1 VANVFLN
8 ANKNSFSSP
17 ISTESN
23 KLSAFIK
30 TKILFWNKSLEPRV
44 KPLKVPF
51 FQEIMNDL
59 NKNTGRIVGVL
70 FLLTLILGMYN
81 NLFLLGP
88 ISFSKDFL
96 NSVGTNSNAVISS
109 VLLSLFTGI
118 LSLAIDILLYG
129 IFKKYSKNLA
139 MAYLIFG
146 VIKFCFGIVDN
157 AAVFTLLSVSNE
169 FLQSGTATDANL
181 YKTLGNIIGNAR
193 EMTHLIDILF
203 GLFCYFLFF
212 YLMLRTKLLPIF
224 LIIFGFIASISGV
237 TEMIL
242 NLYGI
247 NHKWHIFMLLPL
259 ALCQLLFSIWLI
271 IKGFNS
277 TKQIN

>member
-1 VANVFLN
+1 MENTN
-8 ANKNSFSSP
+8 NP
-17 ISTESN
+17 
-23 KLSAFIK
+23 
-30 TKILFWNKSLEPRV
+30 NKS
-44 KPLKVPF
+44 
-51 FQEIMNDL
+51 
-59 NKNTGRIVGVL
+59 TARIVGAL

-96 NSVGTNSNAVISS
+96 TGIGANSNVVISS

-118 LSLAIDILLYG
+118 CSLAIDILLYR
-129 IFKKYSKNLA
+129 IFKTYNKSLA

-146 VIKFCFGIVDN
+146 VIKFSFGIVDN

-169 FLQSGTATDANL
+169 FLQSGTTDANL
-181 YKTLGNIIGNAR
+181 YKTLGTIIVNAR
-193 EMTHLIDILF
+193 EMTHLTDILF
-203 GLFCYFLFF
+203 GFLCYFLFF

-224 LIIFGFIASISGV
+224 FIIFGFIASTSGA

-242 NLYGI
+242 NLYNI

-259 ALCQLLFSIWLI
+259 ALCQLLFSVWLI
-271 IKGFNS
+271 IKGFSS
-277 TKQIN
+277 TEQSR

>member
-1 VANVFLN
+1 LN
-8 ANKNSFSSP
+8 LA
-17 ISTESN
+17 
-23 KLSAFIK
+23 LSLSRF
-30 TKILFWNKSLEPRV
+30 
-44 KPLKVPF
+44 PF

-59 NKNTGRIVGVL
+59 NKNTGRIVGTL

-118 LSLAIDILLYG
+118 CSLAIDILLYN
-129 IFKKYSKNLA
+129 IFKQYSKTLA

-146 VIKFCFGIVDN
+146 VIKFSFGIVDN

-169 FLQSGTATDANL
+169 FLQSGATDVNL
-181 YKTLGNIIGNAR
+181 YKTLGNIIVNAR

-237 TEMIL
+237 SEMIL

-271 IKGFNS
+271 IKGFS
-277 TKQIN
+277 LTKQIN